1 VAMMEINW
9 NPSRKELRQFGF
21 LCLVFF
27 GGLAVWYGYDDDGL
41 TLTVKILS
49 AAALIGGVLGA
60 VAPQFLKYIF
70 VGWIVAVFPIGW
82 TVSHLLLG
90 FIYFFLLTPIGML
103 LRVLGNDPMN
113 RSFDRD
119 AKSYWTTHEQAPVAR
134 YFRQF

>member
-1 VAMMEINW
+1 MMEINW

-21 LCLVFF
+21 LCLAFF
-27 GGLAVWYGYDDDGL
+27 GGLAAYNWYHGGVTLAVELL
-41 TLTVKILS
+41 T

-60 VAPQFLKYIF
+60 VAPQLLKYVF

-90 FIYFFLLTPIGML
+90 FIYFFILTPIGLL
-103 LRVLGNDPMN
+103 LRLLGQDPMN
-113 RSFDRD
+113 RSFDPD
-119 AKSYWTTHEQAPVAR
+119 AKTYWSTHEQAPVAR

>member
-1 VAMMEINW
+1 MEINW

-27 GGLAVWYGYDDDGL
+27 GGLAAYYGYRGGL
-41 TLTVKILS
+41 TVGVQALA
-49 AAALIGGVLGA
+49 AAALAGGVLGA
-60 VAPQFLKYIF
+60 VAPQALKYVF

-90 FIYFFLLTPIGML
+90 FIYFFVLTPIGLL
-103 LRVLGNDPMN
+103 LRALGHDPMN
-113 RSFDRD
+113 RKLDRGAD
-119 AKSYWTTHEQAPVAR
+119 TYWTTHEQAPVAR

>member
-1 VAMMEINW
+1 MMEINW

-21 LCLVFF
+21 LCLAFF
-27 GGLAVWYGYDDDGL
+27 GGLAAYNWYHGGVTLAVELL
-41 TLTVKILS
+41 T

-60 VAPQFLKYIF
+60 VAPQLLKYVF

-90 FIYFFLLTPIGML
+90 FIYFFILTPIGLL
-103 LRVLGNDPMN
+103 LRLLGQDPMN
-113 RSFDRD
+113 RSFDPG
-119 AKSYWTTHEQAPVAR
+119 AKTYWTTHEQAPVAR

>member
-21 LCLVFF
+21 LCLAFF
-27 GGLAVWYGYDDDGL
+27 GGLAAYNWYHGGVTLAVELL
-41 TLTVKILS
+41 T

-60 VAPQFLKYIF
+60 VAPQLLKYVF

-90 FIYFFLLTPIGML
+90 FIYFFILTPIGLL
-103 LRVLGNDPMN
+103 LRLLGQDPMN
-113 RSFDRD
+113 RSFDPG
-119 AKSYWTTHEQAPVAR
+119 AKTYWTTHEQAPVAR